1 MSSETTTQNN
11 KADAPVR
18 VRIAPSPT
26 GDPHV
31 GTAYIGLLNYVFAKQ
46 RGGKFVLRIED
57 TDRTRFVASSEQ
69 MIFDALRW
77 VGLQWDEGP
86 DVGGPHGPYRQ
97 SERTEIYREYCEKLI
112 DTGAAY
118 RAFETADELD
128 AERKAQM
135 AAKQPPKYSGASRN
149 YTPEQAEAALAEGK
163 PYTIRLRVPDGDKGP
178 GIASTTF
185 RDELRGDITFDH
197 NNVDDQVLMKSD
209 GFPTYHLANVVDDHL
224 MGITDV
230 IRAEEWISSTPKH
243 VLLYR
248 AFGWD
253 LPRFWHMPLLRNTDK
268 SKISKRKNPVSL
280 IYYRQAGFL
289 PEAMLNFLG
298 LMGGGMAHATEQ
310 EIVSK
315 GLDTKLADVFSLADM
330 LERFDFQAHLA
341 WRPGLRPGQAEV
353 AERRVPAPPDARGV
367 LPVTARDDLQRQL
380 PARDRAAGADAHRDA
395 GTVRRHGRLLLS
407 RRRAANARRLRAEE
421 ANARGNARVCGR
433 DARCAGG
440 KRLDRGEH
448 RRLAARAAH
457 GEGVEREGDVHA
469 AARHPDGQ
477 HGIATA
483 AGIAGGVWQG
493 AFARPRAPLHRH
505 TEEAGSAG
513 GQKVMLRRRAC
524 ALALLFAAVAL
535 SGCGYHVA
543 GAAAHVPAN
552 VRILAVPTFKTNVL
566 QYRTEV
572 AMTDAT
578 TRELNTR
585 TRYRVTHSDDPE
597 PSDAMLQGT
606 VLTELIAPLTYDPST
621 PAPLRRTWCRSRRRS
636 CSPRATDACCIA
648 TTSCRF
654 ANSTS
659 PRRI

>member
-1 MSSETTTQNN
+1 MSTEPGTQNS

-77 VGLQWDEGP
+77 VGLEWDEGP

-97 SERTEIYREYCEKLI
+97 SERTEIYREYCDRLI
-112 DTGAAY
+112 ANGTAY
-118 RAFETADELD
+118 RAFETAEELD

-135 AAKQPPKYSGASRN
+135 AARQPPKYNGPSRN
-149 YTPEQAEAALAEGK
+149 YTPEQAATAMAEGK

-298 LMGGGMAHATEQ
+298 LMGGGMAHPTEQ

-315 GLDTKLADVFSLADM
+315 GIDTKLADVFSLDEM
-330 LERFDFQAHLA
+330 LERFDFKRISLGGPVFDLVKLK
-341 WRPGLRPGQAEV
+341 WLNGEYLR
-353 AERRVPAPPDARGV
+353 
-367 LPVTARDDLQRQL
+367 RQS
-380 PARDRAAGADAHRDA
+380 PEEFFQ
-395 GTVRRHGRLLLS
+395 S
-407 RRRAANARRLRAEE
+407 LRATLFS
-421 ANARGNARVCGR
+421 
-433 DARCAGG
+433 DSY
-440 KRLDRGEH
+440 L
-448 RRLAARAAH
+448 
-457 GEGVEREGDVHA
+457 RE
-469 AARHPDGQ
+469 
-477 HGIATA
+477 
-483 AGIAGGVWQG
+483 
-493 AFARPRAPLHRH
+493 
-505 TEEAGSAG
+505 
-513 GQKVMLRRRAC
+513 
-524 ALALLFAAVAL
+524 
-535 SGCGYHVA
+535 
-543 GAAAHVPAN
+543 
-552 VRILAVPTFKTNVL
+552 
-566 QYRTEV
+566 
-572 AMTDAT
+572 
-578 TRELNTR
+578 
-585 TRYRVTHSDDPE
+585 
-597 PSDAMLQGT
+597 
-606 VLTELIAPLTYDPST
+606 IAPLVQTRIETLAQFGDMADFFFRDDVQPTPELFVPKKRTLEDTLAFAAEMLTALEASDWVAESIDAQLRTLLTAKEWSVKETYMLLRAILTGRTASP
-621 PAPLRRTWCRSRRRS
+621 PLLESLVVFGKARSLDRVRRFLDTQKKLAALAGRK
-636 CSPRATDACCIA
+636 
-648 TTSCRF
+648 
-654 ANSTS
+654 
-659 PRRI
+659 